1 MGSKL
6 SLLLA
11 ICIPLQGFIFS
22 AKKINRSWFRG
33 HVVRHGRIPG
43 RFSAVHGAH
52 GREDGGVTSEDSK
65 KRVEFQLSRGAD
77 AILEALGRID
87 EKTSRFQSKT
97 GLSCPRECG
106 RCCYLPT
113 VEATQSEMLPLAKHI
128 VSTGESDFWLEKA
141 SKAGDTCVFFLP
153 GENGKGRCMMYTHR
167 PSLCRLFG
175 FSSRTNKSRDSE
187 LIKCQH
193 MDSGE
198 LKIAASSVKSRKALA
213 PDVAS
218 EARMAREAGLGFT
231 ALESQVPE
239 PINKAFLAALNKF
252 QMEDYYMRLE
262 LDRDGK

>member
-97 GLSCPRECG
+97 GNVG
-106 RCCYLPT
+106 RAG
-113 VEATQSEMLPLAKHI
+113 VI
-128 VSTGESDFWLEKA
+128 FW
-141 SKAGDTCVFFLP
+141 GWD
-153 GENGKGRCMMYTHR
+153 G
-167 PSLCRLFG
+167 
-175 FSSRTNKSRDSE
+175 
-187 LIKCQH
+187 
-193 MDSGE
+193 
-198 LKIAASSVKSRKALA
+198 IAVRQSVKVR
-213 PDVAS
+213 V
-218 EARMAREAGLGFT
+218 RCT
-231 ALESQVPE
+231 
-239 PINKAFLAALNKF
+239 
-252 QMEDYYMRLE
+252 
-262 LDRDGK
+262 